1 MRLILGLDLG
11 NQNFRAVVGTQTKN
25 FQPQVLDALEIPA
38 NGLAKGVVVDYEDF
52 LANLT
57 NIFQKLKELKYSPKY
72 IFINVSDPHTTL
84 RIAKSAVGVSRAD
97 NQISDFDIEQLY
109 RRCQESTSSHNK
121 ILLHLI
127 PREYVVDDL
136 KGIKD
141 PVGMHGIK
149 VELESLII
157 EGFIPHLKTIQKAFE
172 ELKRKITEPVFTPL
186 ASARSCLSKKQK
198 EVGVALIDIGADT
211 TSLAVFE
218 DDKLLTANVF
228 PVGSNHITQDIAICL
243 KTSLEIAEKIK
254 LTFGCASADEVSRK
268 EIIDLTKI
276 SKEFE
281 GGINR
286 RFLSEI
292 IEARLEEIFD
302 FVNEELKKI
311 NRSARLPAG
320 VVLVGGGSRLPE
332 IVNFVK
338 NYLRLPAR
346 LGHPI
351 NLNLENI
358 RENLAEILDDP
369 TFAVANGLFLWG
381 IDYLNTQEGKLIT
394 PPSFLSKIKKFFRIF
409 LP

>member
-11 NQNFRAVVGTQTKN
+11 NQNFRAVVGTQNKN
-25 FQPQVLDALEIPA
+25 FQPQVLTAFEIPA
-38 NGLAKGVVVDYEDF
+38 SGLSKGNVVDYEDF
-52 LANLT
+52 FKSLSEV
-57 NIFQKLKELKYSPKY
+57 FQKLKEKKYSPKH
-72 IFINVSDPHTTL
+72 IFINVSGPHTNLKIT
-84 RIAKSAVGVSRAD
+84 KGAVGVSRAD
-97 NQISDFDIEQLY
+97 NQISELDIEQLFKK
-109 RRCQESTSSHNK
+109 CQETTSSHNRT
-121 ILLHLI
+121 LLHLI
-127 PREYVVDDL
+127 PREYTIDDL

-141 PVGMHGIK
+141 PLGMHGIK
-149 VELESLII
+149 LELESIII
-157 EGFIPHLKTIQKAFE
+157 EGFTPHLKTIQRAFE
-172 ELKRKITEPVFTPL
+172 ELKKRVEEMVFTPL
-186 ASARSCLSKKQK
+186 ASSRSCLSKKQK
-198 EVGVALIDIGADT
+198 EVGVALVDLGADT

-218 DDKLLTANVF
+218 DDKLLTAKVF

-254 LTFGCASADEVSRK
+254 LTFGSALAGEVSRK

-302 FVNEELKKI
+302 FINEELKKI
-311 NRSARLPAG
+311 NRQARLPGG

-332 IVNFVK
+332 IVNFAK

-346 LGHPI
+346 IGHPL
-351 NLNLENI
+351 NLNLEGL
-358 RENLAEILDDP
+358 EEELAETLDDP

-381 IDYLNTQEGKLIT
+381 IDYLNSREGKLL
-394 PPSFLSKIKKFFRIF
+394 PSSSFLSKVKKFFRIF